1 MNAIAKST
9 RMLVS
14 SAISEPVGLI
24 CPIAAD
30 EARTM
35 PGSGGE
41 MHVAMERC
49 DRVLARKT
57 KVPIGTKAD
66 DIRGHKR
73 RVRGTATLV
82 ILGAGAGGVAEMHE
96 GEEGT
101 IFVTQVRGDK
111 PPLSE
116 RAAQQNCTR
125 HGQAAGGM
133 RQLSRIRAA
142 LAVHWRCVTASPQL
156 LDPRHAADADG
167 VVSSG
172 DREHAARVGE
182 VDAVDA
188 ALARHR
194 ADDTLLAAREDLDLA
209 RAGATRSDQ
218 VGAELLAE
226 LRAVEQA
233 RLLAAALVQHG
244 VWSPRHLTLNLARL
258 EVPQLQLVAGPPR
271 AREQSVAHQV
281 ERVTAHVRPVE
292 GEDRRLGARV
302 PHLHG
307 VVPAGGDEDV
317 RVGRAELDLGRVRVG
332 GRVRAGVGVH
342 REDAVGVALAGLGVP
357 AAQLGH
363 ARLGGLVVHAHLVRV
378 RVRAR

>member
-1 MNAIAKST
+1 MSF
-9 RMLVS
+9 LGGS
-14 SAISEPVGLI
+14 SESVP
-24 CPIAAD
+24 
-30 EARTM
+30 
-35 PGSGGE
+35 
-41 MHVAMERC
+41 
-49 DRVLARKT
+49 VLALRLERHHH
-57 KVPIGTKAD
+57 GT
-66 DIRGHKR
+66 RGLKR
-73 RVRGTATLV
+73 TA
-82 ILGAGAGGVAEMHE
+82 LGAETSHRSTSVQPNKIAQGAA
-96 GEEGT
+96 
-101 IFVTQVRGDK
+101 K
-111 PPLSE
+111 PQTVCGSSHAPEL
-116 RAAQQNCTR
+116 
-125 HGQAAGGM
+125 
-133 RQLSRIRAA
+133 
-142 LAVHWRCVTASPQL
+142 HWRCVTASPQL

-209 RAGATRSDQ
+209 GAGATRSDQ

-292 GEDRRLGARV
+292 GEDRRLGARI

-317 RVGRAELDLGRVRVG
+317 RVGRAEFDLGRVRVE
-332 GRVRAGVGVH
+332 GRVRVGVKVRTRTRAGVWS
-342 REDAVGVALAGLGVP
+342 
-357 AAQLGH
+357 
-363 ARLGGLVVHAHLVRV
+363 ART
-378 RVRAR
+378 